1 MHISIILTTLIAPLA
16 VFAAP
21 VDISVSAAA
30 IDTRQARPTK
40 PPPCVRRTN
49 TTEPETKTRS
59 DAFAQAF
66 IYKKDI
72 SEAFK
77 YISQDYI
84 NHNPAAQNGFD
95 SAWNILSPIWGS
107 QNITPLRT
115 AFKSPQSWV
124 NYRSGFGEI
133 VDRFRWEGGCIVE
146 HVSCA
151 SCTYTIN
158 DTSIGQ
164 RLTYH
169 SGTKA
174 RNFQLLLQ
182 QSEMMD
188 DDCLEG

>member
-1 MHISIILTTLIAPLA
+1 MYISIILATLITPLA

-21 VDISVSAAA
+21 VDINADAPS

-40 PPPCVRRTN
+40 PTPCVRQLN
-49 TTEPETKTRS
+49 TTEAETKTRS

-77 YISQDYI
+77 YISNDYI

-115 AFKSPQSWV
+115 AFKSPQSWL
-124 NYRSGFGEI
+124 NYRSGFGEV
-133 VDRFRWEGGCIVE
+133 VDRYRWEGGCIVE
-146 HVSCA
+146 HVSCTA
-151 SCTYTIN
+151 ART
-158 DTSIGQ
+158 TSNIGNQ
-164 RLTYH
+164 RRLI
-169 SGTKA
+169 
-174 RNFQLLLQ
+174 
-182 QSEMMD
+182 
-188 DDCLEG
+188 